1 MGNPIIEQPF
11 DPFVLESWNEGEI
24 YRNEQ
29 YFELENGDLVL
40 DEITTLREW
49 FESHG
54 TLKVA
59 GEE

>member
-1 MGNPIIEQPF
+1 MDKQTIEQPF
-11 DPFVLESWNEGEI
+11 DSFVLESWNEGEI

-40 DEITTLREW
+40 DEIETLREW
-49 FESHG
+49 FISHG
-54 TLKVA
+54 TLKTA